1 MLKLIHRKLPRRA
14 TALLLALVL
23 CLSPLSSL
31 AEQYDISSGNV
42 RVQGSEENGQTKYK
56 VNGNDVD
63 ANEIEITGNNGVNA
77 YFVEVTA
84 GAGATVNIVLKDLF
98 IDNSTVDNGFALL
111 TGGDGNVIIELNGV
125 NTLKAGESRAGLQ
138 KENRGTLTIQDANE
152 AAGKLTATGGE
163 YAAGIGGGDGGSGS
177 DITISGENTSV
188 TAQGGDGGA
197 GIGGGLGGDG
207 TNITVTGGTVTA
219 NGGIFGAGIGGGD
232 GGDGS
237 EIKISGESTS
247 VEANGGNCGAG
258 IGGGDHGDGSD
269 ITLENGTVTASGG
282 DYGAGIGGGINGSGS
297 KITIENGTVTAIGG
311 EGGAGIGSDY
321 RFDPGTVTV
330 SGDALVSVAGG
341 DAGSHIA
348 SGAGI
353 GTGGEYRGTNPG
365 KETEPVTDDLTSGHI
380 DYYEA
385 GTTAEQIQNK
395 EATPTNTTCGSSH
408 APGTPQ
414 KENEVA
420 ATCTTNGSYDLV
432 TRCTNCNE
440 VLSSEPVVVPAA
452 GHKPGE
458 AVEENRQEPTCTAA
472 GGYDMVTYCTVC
484 NEKLSTQHM
493 ELPATGHTEV
503 TDPSKA
509 PTCTETG
516 LTEGKHCS
524 VCNEVLVA
532 QEVVKA
538 NGHTEVIDPAKAPT
552 CTETGLTEGKHCSV
566 CTAVLVAQET
576 IPAKGHTPGEAVR
589 EKEVAPTEDTEGSY
603 EAVVYCTVCG
613 TELSREKKTV
623 QKLSH
628 VHTEVTD
635 PAKAPTCTETGLTE
649 GKHCSV
655 CHAVLVAQEVV
666 PAKGHT
672 PGAAVREKEVAPQ
685 IGEAGSYDSVVY
697 CTVCEEELSRET
709 KSIDPLPDPE
719 PEPTP
724 VYVDD
729 PFTAFCKSLA
739 YRIRTAEKNG
749 TVAADAMP
757 WPGLQRIVFE
767 ALGDRPD
774 VTLTLACRVNG
785 APADLTIPAGTDL
798 LTPLGSRD
806 MLTFEEIADCLN

>member
-1 MLKLIHRKLPRRA
+1 MLSFLQPKRNRRA
-14 TALLLALVL
+14 LALLLAAVLV
-23 CLSPLSSL
+23 LSPLSAL
-31 AEQYDISSGNV
+31 AGTYEI
-42 RVQGSEENGQTKYK
+42 ENGSITVSNDGSGQTVTQAGKYD
-56 VNGNDVD
+56 NEPD
-63 ANEIEITGNNGVNA
+63 AKPVITNRDPDTPSTNTVTLNA
-77 YFVEVTA
+77 GPGTTVEVT
-84 GAGATVNIVLKDLF
+84 IQDLH
-98 IDNSTVDNGFALL
+98 IDNSGDPNNEYDGGASFT
-111 TGGDGNVIIELNGV
+111 TTGDGDVVIELDGE
-125 NTLKAGESRAGLQ
+125 NTLTAGYEHAGLQ
-138 KENRGTLTIQDANE
+138 KENGGTLTIQDENE
-152 AAGKLTATGGE
+152 TAGSLTANGGPE
-163 YAAGIGGGDGGSGS
+163 
-177 DITISGENTSV
+177 
-188 TAQGGDGGA
+188 GA
-197 GIGGGLGGDG
+197 GIGGGILQGASD
-207 TNITVTGGTVTA
+207 ITVTGGTVTA
-219 NGGIFGAGIGGGD
+219 NGGNNGAGIGGGRNGD
-232 GGDGS
+232 GTDITIEGGTVTATGGAFSAGIGGGKTVSSGAKGKGDRIEISGGDVVA
-237 EIKISGESTS
+237 T
-247 VEANGGNCGAG
+247 GGKGGAG
-258 IGGGDHGDGSD
+258 IGG
-269 ITLENGTVTASGG
+269 
-282 DYGAGIGGGINGSGS
+282 DYLCSEGA
-297 KITIENGTVTAIGG
+297 
-311 EGGAGIGSDY
+311 
-321 RFDPGTVTV
+321 VTV
-330 SGDALVSVAGG
+330 SGDAQVSVAGG
-341 DAGSHIA
+341 KDTYNPGYFYKGD
-348 SGAGI
+348 GAAI
-353 GTGGEYRGTNPG
+353 GTSGKSNSMDPG
-365 KETEPVTDDLTSGHI
+365 KETEPNTAGLITGHI
-380 DYYEA
+380 YYYA
-385 GTTAEQIQNK
+385 PGTTAEQIQNGEK
-395 EATPTNTTCGSSH
+395 DPTKTVCGSQVH
-408 APGTPQ
+408 EAGTPQ

-420 ATCTTNGSYDLV
+420 ATCTTDGSYDLV
-432 TRCTNCNE
+432 TRCRYCNE
-440 VLSSEPVVVPAA
+440 VQSSEHVVVPA
-452 GHKPGE
+452 GHTP
-458 AVEENRQEPTCTAA
+458 AAPVEENRQEPTCTAA

-566 CTAVLVAQET
+566 CNEVLVAQET
-576 IPAKGHTPGEAVR
+576 VPAKGHTPGEAVR

-655 CHAVLVAQEVV
+655 CTAVLVAQEVV

-672 PGAAVREKEVAPQ
+672 PGEAVREKEVAPQ
-685 IGEAGSYDSVVY
+685 VDVAGSYDEVVY
-697 CTVCEEELSRET
+697 CTVCGAELSRTAKE
-709 KSIDPLPDPE
+709 IPALEPDPE

-749 TVAADAMP
+749 TVAADAMS

-767 ALGDRPD
+767 ALEDRPD

-785 APADLTIPAGTDL
+785 APADLTVPAGSDL

-806 MLTFEEIADCLN
+806 MLTFEEIAELLG